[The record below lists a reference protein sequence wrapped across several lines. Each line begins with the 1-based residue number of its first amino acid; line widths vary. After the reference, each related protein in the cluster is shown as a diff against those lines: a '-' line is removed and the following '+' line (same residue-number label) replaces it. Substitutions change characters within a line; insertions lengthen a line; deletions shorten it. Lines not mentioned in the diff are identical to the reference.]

1 MRYLKSSARP
11 ERVLVGQNCSV
22 LHVRDKQLFGMRT
35 GRGFTLA
42 ELLIAIAIILIV
54 AALAIPNLLHSRLAA
69 NEAAAVSDIQ
79 SINRAEVAY
88 QAAYPTHGFAARLSD
103 LGGSK
108 PCSPSP
114 ASACLIDKLLT
125 GGVKNG
131 YNFAADGTRRAANG
145 IYMDYAAS
153 AAPAQYG
160 TTGVRLFCSTSDK
173 VLRYSANPQH
183 RTVPPDWSECKAEAD
198 LE

>member
-1 MRYLKSSARP
+1 LFCKVVCCLQRREKNKA
-11 ERVLVGQNCSV
+11 E
-22 LHVRDKQLFGMRT
+22 VRA

-42 ELLIAIAIILIV
+42 ELLIAIVIILIV
-54 AALAIPNLLHSRLAA
+54 AALAVPNLLHSRLAA

-79 SINRAEVAY
+79 SINRAEVGY
-88 QAAYPTHGFAARLSD
+88 QTAYPTHGFATRLSD

-108 PCSPSP
+108 PCSPNP
-114 ASACLIDKLLT
+114 ASACLIDQLLT
-125 GGVKNG
+125 GGLKNG
-131 YNFAADGTRRAANG
+131 YTFAAVGSRRAANG
-145 IYMDYAAS
+145 IYMDYAAG

-160 TTGVRLFCSTSDK
+160 KTGVRLFCSTSDG

-183 RTVPPDWSECKAEAD
+183 TTVPPDWSECKAEAD